1 MMMNPTRQQ
10 QRRKHIPIRTCVVCR
25 EKDGKRALFRVVR
38 TQDGLQLDPTG
49 KMSGRGAYLCINPEC
64 WERAATT
71 DILNK
76 ALRMTLTVDDRT
88 RLRQAVPSP

>member
-49 KMSGRGAYLCINPEC
+49 KMDGRGAYLCTNPEC

-71 DILNK
+71 DILSK

-88 RLRQAVPSP
+88 RLRQAIPSP